1 MSGFLDVKYP
11 FKSNLGLNPFKTWK
25 RQWCILRPSPTCA
38 GGGSLAVYCSEAGA
52 SAGAVE
58 LPPDSVVR
66 RAKSRSRPFA
76 FAVFSV
82 QEPHKPRILLAA
94 QTLQDAQLW
103 MDKIRALLDGKQ
115 LLGSVRDSFS
125 VTIMSSSLSR
135 KLLLCGD
142 GQLTITA
149 DGVVIARSHAI
160 PTLVPWKHVT
170 DVQSGSDKNRIV
182 VGVNRFVVFLVHLG
196 PLTLY
201 GIGAISVLLTFISCQ
216 KQRDFIHQAIY
227 KVAAEPVRRADIKM
241 TVLLDRFYYQIS
253 HQPLSGQPHL
263 SLCHSYSGF
272 HNGGSL
278 TLSSPLAIEIATAL
292 NRDSAGRAKNNK
304 RLSRS
309 EGDLRATSDGDLGD
323 TRRSSWSTSGPAEV
337 ALDDTDLVMMK
348 EAPGQVQLSRCA
360 AAGHLASPAPR
371 RVARLQAHA
380 GDDGYA
386 WLFGCPLASRHRPPP
401 AFSIRSCLWQP
412 CSMSSKPDHQNT
424 LLTLPVNIS
433 LKIIYFSY
441 SMSDRRS
448 LLSVASGIYEEI
460 PELPDQLYTKMSRD
474 QPAGPAPSG
483 TNSDKCSVKCATS
496 VERVLRLEEPTYES
510 VAECVYA
517 TMRRTGKK
525 YPPPLPPRLPFGTMK
540 LGESWNSRINTGDA
554 VTRHSS
560 LGSLPRC
567 CSVSSTSSDSK
578 TKTLP
583 KGTRQVC
590 MHDPGTSTLGLEHS
604 SLGSLPRCCSV
615 SSTYSDSKTKTL
627 PKGTRQVCMHD
638 PGTST
643 LGLEHSSLGSLP
655 RCCSVSSTYSDSKTK
670 TLPKGTRQ
678 VCMHDPGTS
687 TLGLEH
693 SSLGSLPRCCSVSS
707 TYSDSKTKTLPK
719 GTRQVCMHDPGTST
733 LGLEH
738 SSLGSLPRC
747 CSVSSTSSD
756 SKTKTLPKGTRQVCM
771 HHPGTSTLG
780 FEHSSLGSLPRCC
793 SVSSTYS
800 DSKTKTLPKG
810 TRQVCMHDPGTST
823 LGLEHSSLGSLPRCC
838 SVSSTSSDSKT
849 KTLPKG
855 TRQVC
860 MHDPGTST
868 LGLEHSS
875 LGSLP
880 RCCSVSSTYSDSKT
894 KTLPKGTRQVC
905 MHDPGT
911 STLGLEHSSLGS
923 LPRCCSVS
931 STYSDSKTKT
941 LPKGTRQVCM
951 HDPGTSTLG
960 LEHSSLGS
968 LPRCCSVSSTYS
980 DSKTK
985 TLPKGTRQVC
995 MHDPGTST
1003 LGLEHSSLGSLPRC
1017 CSVSSTY
1024 SDSKTKTLPK
1034 GTRQVCMHD
1043 PGTSTLGLEHSS
1055 LGSLPRCCS
1064 VSSTYSDSKTKTL
1077 PKGTRQVCMH
1087 DPGTSTLGLEH
1098 SSLGSLPR
1106 CCSVSSTSSDSKTKT
1121 LPKGTR
1127 QVCMHHPG
1135 TSTLGLEHSS
1145 LGSLPRCCSVSSTYS
1160 DSKTKTLPKGTRQVC
1175 MHDPGTSTLGLE
1187 HSSLGSLPRCCS
1199 VSSTS
1204 SDSKTKTLPKGTRQA
1219 FSVFR
1224 KRLKSDS
1231 RIMSP
1236 KSETAKENKDVE
1248 TKKKKFDFTPTR
1260 DIFKNFK
1267 VSRKMKNLKIAP
1279 GSLSKVGETKSC
1291 EFLDE
1296 TEHVTT
1302 ARCSK
1307 SVECLEPNDEFDDF
1321 DADLSLEFND
1331 DSISSLTLPQEI
1343 VDLILRSE
1351 HINKIRLKHQMS
1363 ESDYMPMS
1371 PICPPAPIEHHY
1383 IAMSPSTNLA

>member
-115 LLGSVRDSFS
+115 LLGSTRDSFS

-149 DGVVIARSHAI
+149 DGVAIARSHAI
-160 PTLVPWKHVT
+160 PTLIPWKCVNDVT
-170 DVQSGSDKNRIV
+170 MCDDKNRIV
-182 VGVNRFVVFLVHLG
+182 VGVN
-196 PLTLY
+196 
-201 GIGAISVLLTFISCQ
+201 
-216 KQRDFIHQAIY
+216 
-227 KVAAEPVRRADIKM
+227 
-241 TVLLDRFYYQIS
+241 
-253 HQPLSGQPHL
+253 
-263 SLCHSYSGF
+263 SGF

-278 TLSSPLAIEIATAL
+278 TLSSPLAAEIATAL
-292 NRDSAGRAKNNK
+292 NRDSAGRAKNK

-309 EGDLRATSDGDLGD
+309 EGDLRATSDGDLED

-348 EAPGQVQLSRCA
+348 ETPAQVQLSRCVG
-360 AAGHLASPAPR
+360 AGHLPSPAPP
-371 RVARLQAHA
+371 RVSRLAA
-380 GDDGYA
+380 DAKDD
-386 WLFGCPLASRHRPPP
+386 
-401 AFSIRSCLWQP
+401 
-412 CSMSSKPDHQNT
+412 
-424 LLTLPVNIS
+424 
-433 LKIIYFSY
+433 

-460 PELPDQLYTKMSRD
+460 PDLPDQLYTAMSRD
-474 QPAGPAPSG
+474 HGDGPAVRDTG
-483 TNSDKCSVKCATS
+483 TSDKCSVKCETS

-554 VTRHSS
+554 VMR
-560 LGSLPRC
+560 
-567 CSVSSTSSDSK
+567 
-578 TKTLP
+578 
-583 KGTRQVC
+583 
-590 MHDPGTSTLGLEHS
+590 
-604 SLGSLPRCCSV
+604 
-615 SSTYSDSKTKTL
+615 
-627 PKGTRQVCMHD
+627 
-638 PGTST
+638 
-643 LGLEHSSLGSLP
+643 
-655 RCCSVSSTYSDSKTK
+655 
-670 TLPKGTRQ
+670 
-678 VCMHDPGTS
+678 
-687 TLGLEH
+687 
-693 SSLGSLPRCCSVSS
+693 
-707 TYSDSKTKTLPK
+707 
-719 GTRQVCMHDPGTST
+719 
-733 LGLEH
+733 
-738 SSLGSLPRC
+738 
-747 CSVSSTSSD
+747 
-756 SKTKTLPKGTRQVCM
+756 
-771 HHPGTSTLG
+771 
-780 FEHSSLGSLPRCC
+780 
-793 SVSSTYS
+793 
-800 DSKTKTLPKG
+800 
-810 TRQVCMHDPGTST
+810 
-823 LGLEHSSLGSLPRCC
+823 
-838 SVSSTSSDSKT
+838 
-849 KTLPKG
+849 
-855 TRQVC
+855 
-860 MHDPGTST
+860 
-868 LGLEHSS
+868 
-875 LGSLP
+875 
-880 RCCSVSSTYSDSKT
+880 
-894 KTLPKGTRQVC
+894 
-905 MHDPGT
+905 
-911 STLGLEHSSLGS
+911 
-923 LPRCCSVS
+923 
-931 STYSDSKTKT
+931 
-941 LPKGTRQVCM
+941 
-951 HDPGTSTLG
+951 
-960 LEHSSLGS
+960 
-968 LPRCCSVSSTYS
+968 
-980 DSKTK
+980 
-985 TLPKGTRQVC
+985 
-995 MHDPGTST
+995 
-1003 LGLEHSSLGSLPRC
+1003 
-1017 CSVSSTY
+1017 
-1024 SDSKTKTLPK
+1024 
-1034 GTRQVCMHD
+1034 
-1043 PGTSTLGLEHSS
+1043 
-1055 LGSLPRCCS
+1055 
-1064 VSSTYSDSKTKTL
+1064 
-1077 PKGTRQVCMH
+1077 
-1087 DPGTSTLGLEH
+1087 
-1098 SSLGSLPR
+1098 
-1106 CCSVSSTSSDSKTKT
+1106 
-1121 LPKGTR
+1121 
-1127 QVCMHHPG
+1127 
-1135 TSTLGLEHSS
+1135 
-1145 LGSLPRCCSVSSTYS
+1145 
-1160 DSKTKTLPKGTRQVC
+1160 
-1175 MHDPGTSTLGLE
+1175 

-1307 SVECLEPNDEFDDF
+1307 SVECLEPDQFDDF

-1343 VDLILRSE
+1343 IDLILRSE
-1351 HINKIRLKHQMS
+1351 HINKIRLKHEMS